1 MKGKQLLYVLL
12 SLSHINLIP
21 LNEHLI
27 HCILLQALAPGNI
40 QDITILVVVC
50 LIFILVSA
58 TVSGAEV
65 AFFSMDD
72 KDLNMLKTR
81 ESQHAR
87 LIPTML
93 EKPRV
98 LMATLIITTILF
110 DIGIIFIL
118 NYLLELLVNTE
129 NFHALSVFL
138 KVVVISVIILLCCE
152 FLPKTYASNKNL
164 RMALFA
170 TPLVSGLLNILEPV
184 SRLSLNI
191 SDWFSDKIF
200 GRKKMKLSPDDI
212 DEAIEL
218 SVKQTASREEKN
230 ILRSII
236 HFGHIT
242 AKQIMH
248 TRMDVDGIDYNISFP
263 ALIQKV
269 GDLHYSRLPVYKG
282 DLDHI
287 AGVIHTKDLLLHLDK
302 PNDFDWHEVIRQPYY
317 VHEQKLIEDMLKE
330 FQEQHIHFAI
340 VVDEFGG
347 TSGIVTLEDI
357 MEEVIGDIKD
367 EFDEEEFHYE
377 KIDDR
382 NFIFEGKTML
392 NDVCRILD
400 VSSDTFEDVKGE
412 SDSLGGLILEMA
424 GAFPE
429 TDQVISYKN
438 FDFTIL
444 EISKM
449 RIQKVKITLAQR

>member
-1 MKGKQLLYVLL
+1 MIIDLICTVLL
-12 SLSHINLIP
+12 QVSPSSDIR
-21 LNEHLI
+21 
-27 HCILLQALAPGNI
+27 
-40 QDITILVVVC
+40 DITILAVVC

-65 AFFSMDD
+65 AFFSMND

-87 LIPTML
+87 LIPSML
-93 EKPRV
+93 EKPRI
-98 LMATLIITTILF
+98 LMTTLIITTILF

-118 NYLLELLVNTE
+118 NYLLELLVSME
-129 NFHALSVFL
+129 QFRVLSVFL
-138 KVVVISVIILLCCE
+138 KVVIIAIILLICCE

-170 TPLVSGLLNILEPV
+170 TPLVNGLLNILEPV
-184 SRLSLNI
+184 SRLSLDV
-191 SDWFSDKIF
+191 SDWLSDKVF
-200 GRKKMKLSPDDI
+200 GRKKTRFTADDI

-218 SVKQTASREEKN
+218 SVNQTASREEKN

-236 HFGHIT
+236 HFGQIT

-248 TRMDVDGIDYNISFP
+248 TRMDVDGIEYNIPFET
-263 ALIQKV
+263 LVQKV
-269 GDLHYSRLPVYKG
+269 GELHYSRLPVYKG

-287 AGVIHTKDLLLHLDK
+287 AGVIHTKDLLSHLDQK
-302 PNDFDWHEVIRQPYY
+302 EPFDWHEVIRQPFY
-317 VHEQKLIEDMLKE
+317 VHEQKLIEDMLRE

-377 KIDDR
+377 KLDDR
-382 NFIFEGKTML
+382 NYVFEGKTML

-400 VSSDTFEDVKGE
+400 VPSDTFEEVKGE

-429 TDQVISYKN
+429 ASQVISYKN

-444 EISKM
+444 EVAKM
-449 RIQKVKITLAQR
+449 RIQKVKITLAER